1 MANEKT
7 REALGALRAA
17 PVLEG
22 ETWKQYIDRLRKEP
36 SLGASQVAGIM
47 AATVLMGKDP
57 NAPARGR
64 MLDALSDRLIK
75 QPSFRRLVRD
85 PETLRLARGGKGAE
99 IIVRMGEKKR
109 QEEEERRRYQRDP
122 NKVRE
127 DAAFFR
133 AVLKSMKDSFANHS
147 AAQRERESQRFLEMT
162 KRIDHARSM
171 AEQGIP
177 LDGKTARE
185 LAQAVQAYNNGGTKT
200 PGGKQQAAA
209 SKEALCVLKRLM
221 PEDAFNSYCAD
232 INRAHQAQSPA
243 HRRHVNPADY
253 GEALLNG
260 GARTAR
266 DLMLASQRQ
275 MNKGM
280 TLDGCATVTAIMK
293 LSRGNPNAIVRRE
306 ALETEIKKLKAPG
319 SAFLR
324 AMSDDAAR
332 GRYAELASKGETAR
346 LSRSI
351 LQDAKT
357 HSVRAAQWQLNQSLT
372 STAKDK
378 SGASVDKLAGIL
390 AAREMALSADASQNI
405 SNSAFKARTE
415 QIRSSAGFAA
425 LASRYEN
432 DQAFRDR
439 INDGLNKADGGRALE
454 QEYQKVQTAPEK
466 EQTVEKDKQIEA
478 PVLKQ
483 AE

>member
-346 LSRSI
+346 LTRRPIPSAPPSGSSTSPLPPRQRINPAPRWTSWQGSWPPGRWPSAPTLPRISPTAPSRPVRSRS
-351 LQDAKT
+351 A
-357 HSVRAAQWQLNQSLT
+357 
-372 STAKDK
+372 
-378 SGASVDKLAGIL
+378 
-390 AAREMALSADASQNI
+390 AARASPPWPPGM
-405 SNSAFKARTE
+405 RTTRPSGTASTTASTRRTAAGPWSRNTRRCRPHRKKSR
-415 QIRSSAGFAA
+415 RSKKTS
-425 LASRYEN
+425 
-432 DQAFRDR
+432 
-439 INDGLNKADGGRALE
+439 K
-454 QEYQKVQTAPEK
+454 
-466 EQTVEKDKQIEA
+466 
-478 PVLKQ
+478 
-483 AE
+483 